1 MSTNESDKMQAKED
15 IALYRMREEIA
26 IYADQI
32 QELAAENH
40 KDTVVSLH
48 LFSNYSEFFMLHSVE
63 DGRLTGAY
71 YYLDV
76 PIFRADRYTPA
87 EISKVLIDFV
97 ISFYHLRRSMMSE
110 SIFDDETYRRI
121 GSEISRSARSSTS
134 FFED

>member
-1 MSTNESDKMQAKED
+1 MSTNESDKMQAKEEA
-15 IALYRMREEIA
+15 ALYHMREEIA

-40 KDTVVSLH
+40 KDTVASLH

-97 ISFYHLRRSMMSE
+97 LSFYQLRRSMMSE
-110 SIFDDETYRRI
+110 SIFDDDTYRRI
-121 GSEISRSARSSTS
+121 GSEIARSARSSTS

>member
-1 MSTNESDKMQAKED
+1 MSTNESDKMQAKEV
-15 IALYRMREEIA
+15 ALYHMREEIA

-32 QELAAENH
+32 QELAAEKH
-40 KDTVVSLH
+40 KDIVASLH

-97 ISFYHLRRSMMSE
+97 LSFYQLRRSMMNE
-110 SIFDDETYRRI
+110 SVFDDETYRRI
-121 GSEISRSARSSTS
+121 GNEISQSAQYQIN
-134 FFED
+134 ED

>member
-1 MSTNESDKMQAKED
+1 MSTNESDKMQTKEEV
-15 IALYRMREEIA
+15 ALYHMREEIA

-32 QELAAENH
+32 QELAAEKH
-40 KDTVVSLH
+40 KDIVASLH

-76 PIFRADRYTPA
+76 LIFRADRYTPA

-97 ISFYHLRRSMMSE
+97 LSFYQLRRSMMNK

-121 GSEISRSARSSTS
+121 GNEISQSAHYSLD
-134 FFED
+134 ED

>member
-15 IALYRMREEIA
+15 IALYHMREEIA

-48 LFSNYSEFFMLHSVE
+48 LFSNYREFFMLHSVE
-63 DGRLTGAY
+63 DRRLTESY

-76 PIFRADRYTPA
+76 PIFRVDRYTPA
-87 EISKVLIDFV
+87 EISKVLIDFK
-97 ISFYHLRRSMMSE
+97 SADRFRTEFLSAT
-110 SIFDDETYRRI
+110 SIYDE
-121 GSEISRSARSSTS
+121 
-134 FFED
+134 